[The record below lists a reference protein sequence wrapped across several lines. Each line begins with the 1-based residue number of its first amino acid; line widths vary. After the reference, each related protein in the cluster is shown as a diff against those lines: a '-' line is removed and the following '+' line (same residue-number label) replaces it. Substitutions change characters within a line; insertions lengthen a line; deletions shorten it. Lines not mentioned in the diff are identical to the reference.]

1 VPKYTPTGKRL
12 AGGVGCAGRFGHGRV
27 DRGHQP
33 FRGVLLGHRA
43 QGLEQALPFLELG
56 TRRRIGGQPP
66 FELARLGVAGFA
78 VEDGVDQ
85 LGERGVL
92 QGHLTSNP

>member
-1 VPKYTPTGKRL
+1 MAEVIEATSPSGACSFGTASRASNRRFHSSNSARA
-12 AGGVGCAGRFGHGRV
+12 AGSAASRV
-27 DRGHQP
+27 
-33 FRGVLLGHRA
+33 L
-43 QGLEQALPFLELG
+43 
-56 TRRRIGGQPP
+56 
-66 FELARLGVAGFA
+66 ELARLGVAGFA